1 MRLSQ
6 AAFFTLTFAILNG
19 LMATGAETYARHG
32 LVEEYGDYAAELY
45 LIAARFQM
53 WHALAMIGLAAFY
66 DRAEGLAAKF
76 LMWSAWSFG
85 LGIILFSWTF
95 YLFPF
100 GGPIEPAPLGGIVL
114 FLGWVL
120 FGLAG
125 WKMYRG

>member
-1 MRLSQ
+1 MRLSRS
-6 AAFFTLTFAILNG
+6 AFLILAFAVLNG

-32 LVEEYGDYAAELY
+32 LVETYGDYAAELY
-45 LIAARFQM
+45 VIAARFQM

-66 DRAEGLAAKF
+66 DRADDLAAKY
-76 LMWSAWSFG
+76 LTWGGWSFA

-100 GGPIEPAPLGGIVL
+100 GGPIEPAPVGGVIL
-114 FLGWVL
+114 ALGWIF